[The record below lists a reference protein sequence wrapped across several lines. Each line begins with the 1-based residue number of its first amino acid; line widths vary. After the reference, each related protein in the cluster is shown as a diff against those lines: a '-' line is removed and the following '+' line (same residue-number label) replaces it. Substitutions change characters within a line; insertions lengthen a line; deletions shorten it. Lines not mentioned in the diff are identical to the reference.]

1 MKKEFKQEKPAPLQ
15 GELVEDKHPSQ
26 MTEAEFE
33 RYWAWFNAE
42 LPSLPKESDTVDE

>member
-1 MKKEFKQEKPAPLQ
+1 MKKESKQEKPAPLQ

-42 LPSLPKESDTVDE
+42 LPPLPKEKDQVDE

>member
-1 MKKEFKQEKPAPLQ
+1 MKKESKRAKPAPLQ
-15 GELVEDKHPSQ
+15 EELVEDKHPSQ

-42 LPSLPKESDTVDE
+42 LPPLPKEKDQVDE

>member
-1 MKKEFKQEKPAPLQ
+1 MKKESKQEKPAHLQ
-15 GELVEDKHPSQ
+15 GELVENKHPSQ

-42 LPSLPKESDTVDE
+42 LPPLPREHDEL

>member
-1 MKKEFKQEKPAPLQ
+1 MKKEPKQEKPAPLQ

-26 MTEAEFE
+26 MTAAEFE

-42 LPSLPKESDTVDE
+42 LPPLPREHDEL

>member
-1 MKKEFKQEKPAPLQ
+1 MKKESKQEKPAPLQ
-15 GELVEDKHPSQ
+15 EELVEDKHPSQ

-42 LPSLPKESDTVDE
+42 LPPLPKEKDQVDE

>member
-1 MKKEFKQEKPAPLQ
+1 MKKESKQEKPALLQ
-15 GELVEDKHPSQ
+15 EELVEDKHPSQ

>member
-1 MKKEFKQEKPAPLQ
+1 MKKEFKQEKPVPLQ

-26 MTEAEFE
+26 MTEAEFA

-42 LPSLPKESDTVDE
+42 LPPLPKEHDEL